1 MTTPAA
7 RRLAPALA
15 VVALSALTA
24 ACGGGGGS
32 SSGTTTASSAAAG
45 TTTTG
50 AAGFQAAFA
59 AYRTCLSQH
68 GVKLPTGGFRR
79 PPSGTT
85 GGTPPAGGGFGGG
98 NGAPPSG
105 QGFLPA
111 GVSAATFQKAQ
122 QACASKRP
130 TGGFRR
136 GGGFGGG
143 QISSSAL
150 AAFRSCMQ
158 SHGVTLSAQGG
169 FRQAFTDAKG
179 RKAFQTCRVLLP
191 QRPTGTSGTTT
202 GQ

>member
-1 MTTPAA
+1 MNHPAA
-7 RRLAPALA
+7 RRLVPALA
-15 VVALSALTA
+15 VLALSAVTA

-32 SSGTTTASSAAAG
+32 SATTGTTGPASSS

-50 AAGFQAAFA
+50 TDRFGAAFA
-59 AYRTCLSQH
+59 AYRTCLAQH
-68 GVKLPTGGFRR
+68 GVKLPTGGFGR

-85 GGTPPAGGGFGGG
+85 GGTPPAGGG
-98 NGAPPSG
+98 APPSG
-105 QGFLPA
+105 QGFVPA
-111 GVSAATFQKAQ
+111 GVDATTFQKAQ

-130 TGGFRR
+130 SGGFGR

-150 AAFRSCMQ
+150 TAFRGCLQ
-158 SHGVTLSAQGG
+158 SHGVKLGAQGD

-191 QRPTGTSGTTT
+191 QRPTGTNGTTT

>member
-1 MTTPAA
+1 MINPVA
-7 RRLAPALA
+7 RRLVPALA
-15 VVALSALTA
+15 VLALSAVTA

-32 SSGTTTASSAAAG
+32 AATTSTSSASSS

-50 AAGFQAAFA
+50 ADRFGAAFT
-59 AYRTCLSQH
+59 AYRTCLAQH
-68 GVKLPTGGFRR
+68 GVKLPTRGFGR

-85 GGTPPAGGGFGGG
+85 GGTPPAGGG
-98 NGAPPSG
+98 APPAG
-105 QGFLPA
+105 QGFVPP
-111 GVSAATFQKAQ
+111 GVNATTFQKAQ

-130 TGGFRR
+130 SGGFR

-150 AAFRSCMQ
+150 AAFRSCLQ
-158 SHGVTLSAQGG
+158 SHGVKLSAQGD
-169 FRQAFTDAKG
+169 FRQAFTDANG